1 LARKARERQDIKD
14 ILIKAAAFPAH
25 HMTTAAALL
34 GALPLV
40 IAMAEGS
47 EPRPLGIAVAGGLI
61 VSQMLTLSTTPVIY
75 LYLDRFDPWPRS
87 IRTDRSLA
95 PGE

>member
-47 EPRPLGIAVAGGLI
+47 EPRPLGIAVAGGL
-61 VSQMLTLSTTPVIY
+61 TLSTTPVIY